1 MTDWTAATASSPR
14 AITSVMLPLMLVL
27 FISTLDQT
35 IVAAALGRMGHVLG
49 DPSAVPWVATTYL
62 LTSAV
67 TTLIFGKLG
76 DMIGRK
82 PVLQVGIA
90 IFVVGSLLCA
100 FAPSMLWLAVFRA
113 LQGIGGG
120 GLSSLS
126 MTVVGELVPARER
139 ARYQAMLGVVPALA
153 VILGPVVGGL
163 IVDYWDWPWIFLIN
177 VPIGFLAFALIA
189 ARLHLP
195 RRHHPRRLDV
205 CGGVLVTVFTSAVL
219 GVVVEGGQRFAW
231 HSLPTLL
238 LALTAGV
245 SFVAYLWAEHRAA
258 EPLTPLHLFGNCIF
272 ILACLLF
279 FLSTAVLFV
288 GMLFVPLML
297 QRVFGLTALAAGA
310 SIVPLLLGLI
320 TATIVTGA
328 VITKTGR
335 YKRFPIIGAV
345 LAAVGLYAMSRV
357 ELGTSMAMML
367 VLLTLIGV
375 GLGFFIQVTVLAGQ
389 NAVSHQE
396 LGVATGVLNF
406 FKTLGGAVGAA
417 VFGAVLAAAYRQLPD
432 AMPEHAVHAF
442 QSVFVWSLPLMGV
455 ALMLAVMMPEK
466 PLSDEVREIAEGK
479 IDVPEY

>member
-1 MTDWTAATASSPR
+1 
-14 AITSVMLPLMLVL
+14 MLPLMLVL

-82 PVLQVGIA
+82 PVLQVSIA
-90 IFVVGSLLCA
+90 IFVVGSILCA

-195 RRHHPRRLDV
+195 RRHHPRRLDLW
-205 CGGVLVTVFTSAVL
+205 GAVLVTVFTSAVL
-219 GVVVEGGQRFAW
+219 GMVAEGGQHFAW

-238 LALTAGV
+238 LALAAGA

-258 EPLTPLHLFGNCIF
+258 EPLTPLHLFGNRIF

-320 TATIVTGA
+320 AATIVTGA

-345 LAAVGLYAMSRV
+345 FAAVGLYAMSRV
-357 ELGTSMAMML
+357 DPGTSIAMML
-367 VLLTLIGV
+367 VWLTLIGV

-432 AMPEHAVHAF
+432 AMPEHTVHAF
-442 QSVFVWSLPLMGV
+442 QSLFVWSLPLMGV

-466 PLSDEVREIAEGK
+466 PLSDEVREIAKGK